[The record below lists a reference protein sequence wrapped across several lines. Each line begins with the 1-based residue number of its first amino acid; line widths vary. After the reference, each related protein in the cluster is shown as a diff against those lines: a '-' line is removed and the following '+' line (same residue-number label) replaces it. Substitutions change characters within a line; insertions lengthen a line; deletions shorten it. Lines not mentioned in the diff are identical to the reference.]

1 MGFPKGDADTY
12 FEPIIFKSVYCC
24 VEETL
29 KQPMRTQEDSWALY
43 SFNLAFIFFLKKSM
57 VISGHWL
64 YWLLSLLHEWEK
76 ALLNSL
82 MSY

>member
-1 MGFPKGDADTY
+1 MDFPKGDADTY

-29 KQPMRTQEDSWALY
+29 KQPMRT
-43 SFNLAFIFFLKKSM
+43 
-57 VISGHWL
+57 
-64 YWLLSLLHEWEK
+64 HEWEK